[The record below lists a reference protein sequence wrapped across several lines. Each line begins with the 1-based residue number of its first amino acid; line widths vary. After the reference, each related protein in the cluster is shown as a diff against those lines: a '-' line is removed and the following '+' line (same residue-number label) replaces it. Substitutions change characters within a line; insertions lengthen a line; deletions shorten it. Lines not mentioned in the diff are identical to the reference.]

1 MKLLVVERED
11 VEFPGVAGPD
21 VDLRVGPEE
30 VREIVRAAQEK
41 QRDPSLPTE
50 RSAWAVVEILGR
62 ARIGEYGELDPVSQ
76 SEVADW
82 MSANAV
88 GAIVFWYL
96 LHRFLPVAVPAL
108 SSAVLRARPSAVVVA
123 YQGALMATGEI
134 RAQCLRHLA
143 TYPLDSVREHYF
155 ALLGKHRRLL
165 PPGAIPTKDFTP
177 EVLTDVLRAGV
188 TDRVA
193 AVRERAIAAAFG
205 MNVVGLVRSEVIAR
219 VDDESTDVRQYAL
232 VALGTLDDAASL
244 ARLHDT
250 LERGT
255 QEETTS
261 AIWALARRPDGL
273 DRVLAMASDPRAWV
287 VSAVV
292 GAVAEVSAPMTDGQL
307 AALAGALD
315 DPRLPGA
322 IARHIRRAR
331 EGGPEYGADGGWFV
345 VRSGASNV

>member
-1 MKLLVVERED
+1 MKIHVVDREGLK
-11 VEFPGVAGPD
+11 FPAVTSPD
-21 VDLRVGPEE
+21 VDLRVD
-30 VREIVRAAQEK
+30 VDQLRQIVATAQRNLRAA
-41 QRDPSLPTE
+41 DLDAE
-50 RSAWAVVEILGR
+50 RAAWAVVAIMGQALV
-62 ARIGEYGELDPVSQ
+62 GEFHPTEPAAL
-76 SEVADW
+76 A
-82 MSANAV
+82 AV
-88 GAIVFWYL
+88 GAWMRGNLVGTNLFWYL
-96 LHRFLPVAVPAL
+96 LNRTL
-108 SSAVLRARPSAVVVA
+108 PSAAVELAMAIIAACPTAVA
-123 YQGALMATGEI
+123 WARGAADWADSDQ
-134 RAQCLRHLA
+134 RAEVERRIA
-143 TYPLDSVREHYF
+143 VYPLDSVREHYF

-193 AVRERAIAAAFG
+193 AVRERAIAAAIG

-261 AIWALARRPDGL
+261 AIFGLARRPDGL
-273 DRVLAMASDPRAWV
+273 ARVLTLATDSREWV
-287 VSAVV
+287 ITELL
-292 GAVAEVSAPMTDGQL
+292 GALADVSAPMTDDQI
-307 AALAGALD
+307 AALTAALD
-315 DPRLPGA
+315 DPRLPRA
-322 IARHIRRAR
+322 LERHIRRAR